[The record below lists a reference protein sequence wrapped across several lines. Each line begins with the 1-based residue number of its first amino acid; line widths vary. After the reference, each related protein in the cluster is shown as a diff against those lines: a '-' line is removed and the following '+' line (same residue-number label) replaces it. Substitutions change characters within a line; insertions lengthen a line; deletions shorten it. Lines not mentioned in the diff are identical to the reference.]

1 MKADNPVRE
10 TGGCRIYLIV
20 MALCIVGIYVTLTIM
35 KTNEPR
41 SNRDYCPECN
51 ERWEDCPC
59 ENIYPEDSL
68 INQDDQDV
76 ESGFNI
82 F

>member
-1 MKADNPVRE
+1 MKDNPVRE
-10 TGGCRIYLIV
+10 TGGCTFKLIV

-35 KTNEPR
+35 KPNEPR
-41 SNRDYCPECN
+41 SNRDYCPECQN
-51 ERWEDCPC
+51 EWDLCNCDEL
-59 ENIYPEDSL
+59 YPMDSL
-68 INQDDQDV
+68 LNQDDQNI

>member
-1 MKADNPVRE
+1 MKP
-10 TGGCRIYLIV
+10 
-20 MALCIVGIYVTLTIM
+20 
-35 KTNEPR
+35 NEPR

-51 ERWEDCPC
+51 ERWADCPC
-59 ENIYPEDSL
+59 EQLYPMESL
-68 INQDDQDV
+68 LNQDDQNI